1 MSQSASGLCIRPLAE
16 NSDCII
22 FIHGILSSGET
33 AWRNENGSFWPDLL
47 SAEPAVK
54 NVGIY
59 VFSYRTDLFSKMYS
73 LKDVADSLREFFNLE
88 RLWSA
93 RRICFVCHSMGGI
106 VARKFTLVQ
115 QSKLIRNETAV
126 GFFLVASP
134 SIGSRDANLFAPL
147 ARIFGNSQ
155 AEALRFSQDNV
166 WLNELD
172 SDFLTLKESG
182 LLKICG
188 KELVEDEAWLP
199 KKLIASFRQTVE
211 PFAAARYFGE
221 AIKIAFSDHFSIA
234 KPKDRDALQYKE
246 LMYFLDILFSA
257 PQSSE
262 SKFVSHEGDRV
273 KVTSR
278 VPTQVVEGRENSD
291 LSEIEQDLQ
300 GHGSQI
306 VRASGA
312 AKIVGVTQKSKR

>member
-1 MSQSASGLCIRPLAE
+1 MSQPVGGVCIRRHSE

-33 AWRNENGSFWPDLL
+33 AWLNTNGSFWPALL

-54 NVGIY
+54 NAGIY
-59 VFSYRTDLFSKMYS
+59 VFSYRADLFSKMYS
-73 LKDVADSLREFFNLE
+73 LKDVVDSLRDFFNLD

-115 QSKLIRNETAV
+115 QSKLIQNKTTV

-134 SIGSRDANLFAPL
+134 SLGSRDANLLAPL
-147 ARIFGNSQ
+147 ARFFGNSQ
-155 AEALRFSQDNV
+155 AEALRFSQNNV

-188 KELVEDEAWLP
+188 KELVEDEAMLP
-199 KKLIASFRQTVE
+199 KKLLGSFRQTVE

-221 AIKIAFSDHFSIA
+221 AIKIPFSDHSSIA
-234 KPKDRDALQYKE
+234 KPADKDAAQYKE
-246 LMYFLDILFSA
+246 LMYFLDILFGV

-262 SKFVSHEGDRV
+262 AKSASHESDRV
-273 KVTSR
+273 QVTS
-278 VPTQVVEGRENSD
+278 PAPAQVVEASDNSE
-291 LSEIEQDLQ
+291 LSQIEQDIE

-306 VRASGA
+306 VRASGT
-312 AKIVGVTQKSKR
+312 AKIIGVTQKSKG